1 MNDKI
6 AKIIVYI
13 YFGVF
18 IINALFLIT
27 TNLIMRFSHPEYTE
41 TQLIINHIKEYWY
54 SYVVFAIFYI
64 IRFWREL

>member
-1 MNDKI
+1 MDDKI

-41 TQLIINHIKEYWY
+41 TQLLINHIKEYWY
-54 SYVVFAIFYI
+54 GYVVFAIFCI
-64 IRFWREL
+64 IRLWRKS